1 MNIIDYLG
9 SEFDSFDER
18 PLGDVDSLVLA
29 CLSYY
34 RLPDEARAARTKR
47 GVPLY
52 KVFCAEWFDAMAA
65 GLWDPKGLIQL
76 LTAAVASPRLR
87 GARLCSYVSETD
99 DAEEKQFAAC
109 TLRFPSG
116 DAYVSFRGTDNSL
129 VGWKE
134 DFNMAFETDVPSQ
147 RAAVAYLERVARGVT
162 GKLYVGGHS
171 KGGNLAVYSAMN
183 CSEQVYAR
191 IEKVFSHDGP
201 GFTAEA
207 MASGDFAARVG
218 KVSKTVPESSVI
230 GMMFEQQEEYSV
242 VCSTARGALQHDPF
256 SWVVEGADFVRADKV
271 SRSAVAIDQSINQW
285 FADMSREERAGFID
299 ALFQVLYAS
308 GQDTLAGVRGNLS
321 ETLPAMAAGFADLTD
336 EQRGFL
342 FRALTGL
349 AKAFTPDLELPSAGG
364 LLATLDPR
372 NAKMMGDPHSPS
384 AN

>member
-34 RLPDEARAARTKR
+34 RLPGEARAARTKR

-52 KVFCAEWFDAMAA
+52 KVLCAEWFDAMTA

-171 KGGNLAVYSAMN
+171 KGGNLAVYSAIN
-183 CSEQVYAR
+183 CSEQAYAR

-242 VCSTARGALQHDPF
+242 VCSTAHGALQHDPF

-349 AKAFTPDLELPSAGG
+349 ARAFTPGLELPSAGG

-372 NAKMMGDPHSPS
+372 NAKMMGDSHSLS

>member
-34 RLPDEARAARTKR
+34 RLPDAARAARTKR

-52 KVFCAEWFDAMAA
+52 KVFCAEWFQGMTE
-65 GLWDPKGLIQL
+65 GLWDPKGLVDL

-87 GARLCSYVSETD
+87 GAHLCSYVSETD

-183 CSEQVYAR
+183 CSEQAYAR

-207 MASGDFAARVG
+207 MASGDFAARAG

-242 VCSTARGALQHDPF
+242 VCSTARGALQHNPF
-256 SWVVEGADFVRADKV
+256 SWVVEGTDFARADKV
-271 SRSAVAIDQSINQW
+271 SRSAVAVDQSLNQW

-299 ALFQVLYAS
+299 AMFQVLYAS

-321 ETLPAMAAGFADLTD
+321 ETLPAMAAGFADLSD
-336 EQRGFL
+336 EQRGYL
-342 FRALTGL
+342 LRALAGL

-364 LLATLDPR
+364 LLATLDAR
-372 NAKMMGDPHSPS
+372 NAKMVNDSRNPS

>member
-1 MNIIDYLG
+1 M
-9 SEFDSFDER
+9 
-18 PLGDVDSLVLA
+18 
-29 CLSYY
+29 
-34 RLPDEARAARTKR
+34 
-47 GVPLY
+47 
-52 KVFCAEWFDAMAA
+52 
-65 GLWDPKGLIQL
+65 
-76 LTAAVASPRLR
+76 
-87 GARLCSYVSETD
+87 
-99 DAEEKQFAAC
+99 
-109 TLRFPSG
+109 
-116 DAYVSFRGTDNSL
+116 SFRGTDNSL

-171 KGGNLAVYSAMN
+171 KGGNLAVYSVMN
-183 CSEQVYAR
+183 CSEQAYAR

-230 GMMFEQQEEYSV
+230 GMMLEQQEEYSV

-342 FRALTGL
+342 FRALAGL

-372 NAKMMGDPHSPS
+372 NAMMMGDSDGLS

>member
-34 RLPDEARAARTKR
+34 RLPGEARAARTKR

-52 KVFCAEWFDAMAA
+52 KVFCAEWFDAMTA

-183 CSEQVYAR
+183 CSEQAYAR

-242 VCSTARGALQHDPF
+242 VRSTARGALQHDPF

-342 FRALTGL
+342 FRALAGL

>member
-34 RLPDEARAARTKR
+34 RLPGEARAARTKR

-52 KVFCAEWFDAMAA
+52 KVFCAEWFDAMTA

-183 CSEQVYAR
+183 CSEQAYAR

-242 VCSTARGALQHDPF
+242 VRSTARGALQHDPF

-342 FRALTGL
+342 FRALAGL

-372 NAKMMGDPHSPS
+372 NAMMMGDSDGLS

>member
-1 MNIIDYLG
+1 M
-9 SEFDSFDER
+9 
-18 PLGDVDSLVLA
+18 
-29 CLSYY
+29 
-34 RLPDEARAARTKR
+34 T
-47 GVPLY
+47 
-52 KVFCAEWFDAMAA
+52 A
-65 GLWDPKGLIQL
+65 GLWNPKGLIQV

-87 GARLCSYVSETD
+87 DARLCSYVSETD
-99 DAEEKQFAAC
+99 DAKEKQFAAC

-116 DAYVSFRGTDNSL
+116 DAYVSFRGTDNSI

-183 CSEQVYAR
+183 CSEQAYAR

-256 SWVVEGADFVRADKV
+256 SWVVEGADFARADKV
-271 SRSAVAIDQSINQW
+271 SRSAVAIDQSLNQW

-336 EQRGFL
+336 EQRGYL
-342 FRALTGL
+342 FRALAGL

-372 NAKMMGDPHSPS
+372 NAKMVNDSFSPS
-384 AN
+384 TN